1 MRELA
6 DMVFYGLGAY
16 VGIVLI
22 LELIK
27 HINNETERDEN
38 RNQRN

>member
-6 DMVFYGLGAY
+6 DLLFYGLGAY

-27 HINNETERDEN
+27 HINNETDRDAN
-38 RNQRN
+38 GR

>member
-1 MRELA
+1 MREIA

-27 HINNETERDEN
+27 HINNQTDRDADG
-38 RNQRN
+38 R

>member
-1 MRELA
+1 MREIA
-6 DMVFYGLGAY
+6 DLLFYGLGAY

-27 HINNETERDEN
+27 HINNQTDRDA
-38 RNQRN
+38 

>member
-1 MRELA
+1 MREIA
-6 DMVFYGLGAY
+6 DLLFYGLGAY

-27 HINNETERDEN
+27 HINNETD
-38 RNQRN
+38 RNA

>member
-6 DMVFYGLGAY
+6 DLLFYGLGAY

-27 HINNETERDEN
+27 HINNETDRHA
-38 RNQRN
+38 

>member
-6 DMVFYGLGAY
+6 DLLFYGLGAY

-27 HINNETERDEN
+27 HINNEIDRDAN
-38 RNQRN
+38 GR